1 MLANCICYSMLLPL
15 IYACGMPHNE
25 IAEGGTEALAHNA
38 DAEQERRIY
47 RLELSK
53 VADISVGEKFYV
65 SAAIEDCTGQVSDG
79 EAASAAITLHLRDG
93 DNYTELATVRANEG
107 AARFYVMMHKAGNN
121 YTLQAEAEIG
131 DETIATLSGPFN
143 AVYSANSTPATP

>member
-1 MLANCICYSMLLPL
+1 MLANYICYYILLLL

-25 IAEGGTEALAHNA
+25 IAEGGTEALTHHA

-53 VADISVGEKFYV
+53 VADLSVGEKFYV
-65 SAAIEDCTGQVSDG
+65 SATIEDCAGRVSDG
-79 EAASAAITLHLRDG
+79 EAASAPITLHLRDG
-93 DNYTELATVRANEG
+93 DDYTELASVRANEG
-107 AARFYVMMHKAGNN
+107 AARFYVVMHKAGNN
-121 YTLQAEAEIG
+121 YTLQAEAEID

-143 AVYSANSTPATP
+143 AVYTADSSPAVP